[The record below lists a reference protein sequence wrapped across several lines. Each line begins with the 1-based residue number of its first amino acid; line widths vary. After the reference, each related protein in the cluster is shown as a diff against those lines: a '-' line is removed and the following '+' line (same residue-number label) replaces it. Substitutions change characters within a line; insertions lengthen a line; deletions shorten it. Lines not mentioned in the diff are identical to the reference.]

1 MKNSALVLLL
11 TTFSLTMTEAANAAF
26 FEQQD
31 VFCGGE
37 NCGTMQINTYAPFE
51 NTESGGVTIEGLFQP
66 VDSLGSSN
74 FHYIQAVT
82 VDDFPPPF
90 IDGKVPLVPYIDP
103 PPDGYKDFIQFDI
116 DLLPYY
122 DQKDVNKFPKFFDR
136 PFNPLSAS
144 SKPPDNT
151 GSDGKLDVKFETWL
165 VSVLDETF
173 GTNPNKAQD
182 DFFTVSPLIGWTW
195 GFSIKDADDDKL
207 NPNFTTRK
215 NPFNWLT
222 GTPSADWNTAL
233 GQIYGTGSTQD
244 RFNVAVV
251 PNTPPTATTPEP
263 TSILMFLG
271 MGAVGAASLL
281 KRKQN
286 QDA

>member
-31 VFCGGE
+31 VFCQGE
-37 NCGTMQINTYAPFE
+37 KCGTMQINTYKPHE
-51 NTESGGVTIEGLFQP
+51 DEVSGGVDIAGLF
-66 VDSLGSSN
+66 DSLEPFDSWD
-74 FHYIQAVT
+74 FHYIQAVD
-82 VDDFPPPF
+82 VYNDFPLLLTDGTALPTSYFVDTPP
-90 IDGKVPLVPYIDP
+90 G
-103 PPDGYKDFIQFDI
+103 GYQGQTFD
-116 DLLPYY
+116 LFPYY
-122 DQKDVNKFPKFFDR
+122 DEKGEFPTFSDAPRTRLTDSSDR
-136 PFNPLSAS
+136 E
-144 SKPPDNT
+144 KT
-151 GSDGKLDVKFETWL
+151 GADGKLDVKFETWL
-165 VSVLDETF
+165 VSELDDTVIKDE
-173 GTNPNKAQD
+173 KAEN
-182 DFFTVSPLIGWTW
+182 DFFTVSPLLGWTW
-195 GFSIKDADDDKL
+195 GFSIKDADDGVL
-207 NPNFTTRK
+207 NPNFTTIA

-222 GTPSADWNTAL
+222 GTPSANWNTAL
-233 GQIYGTGSTQD
+233 GQIYGRTDQTQD

>member
-66 VDSLGSSN
+66 VESFDSSN
-74 FHYIQAVT
+74 FHYIQALT
-82 VDDFPPPF
+82 FNDN
-90 IDGKVPLVPYIDP
+90 PLVFFDGTILQVPYVDP
-103 PPDGYKDFIQFDI
+103 PPGGTENPTFDM

-122 DQKDVNKFPKFFDR
+122 DQKDVNKFPNFFDAPR
-136 PFNPLSAS
+136 RRLTDS
-144 SKPPDNT
+144 SDREKT
-151 GSDGKLDVKFETWL
+151 GADGKLDLKFETWL
-165 VSVLDETF
+165 VSTREDTF
-173 GTNPNKAQD
+173 GTDPNKAQD